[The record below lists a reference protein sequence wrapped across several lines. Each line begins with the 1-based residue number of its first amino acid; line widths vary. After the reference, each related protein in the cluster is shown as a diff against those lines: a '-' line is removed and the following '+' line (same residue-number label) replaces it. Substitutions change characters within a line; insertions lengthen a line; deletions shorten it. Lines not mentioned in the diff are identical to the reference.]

1 MKAFVLIFCWFFL
14 IRAILDTPKNLFKS
28 IYFEKQNKYFGEIMK
43 FKRMFP
49 NMLDSIVNVS
59 LGFTLLIKLISF
71 YCICWVAIQYRE
83 NLYIVIASTLQIA
96 SITSTLLRFPTVVH
110 ELKTSIKEESLKEVK
125 FMRWRNLYDVFKDY
139 AFYPV
144 VIFLLMTT

>member
-1 MKAFVLIFCWFFL
+1 
-14 IRAILDTPKNLFKS
+14 
-28 IYFEKQNKYFGEIMK
+28 MK

-59 LGFTLLIKLISF
+59 LGFTLLVELISF

-83 NLYIVIASTLQIA
+83 NLYIVIASALQIVG
-96 SITSTLLRFPTVVH
+96 IIYTLLRFPTVVR

-125 FMRWRNLYDVFKDY
+125 FMRWRNLYGVVKNY

-144 VIFLLMTT
+144 VIFLLMTI